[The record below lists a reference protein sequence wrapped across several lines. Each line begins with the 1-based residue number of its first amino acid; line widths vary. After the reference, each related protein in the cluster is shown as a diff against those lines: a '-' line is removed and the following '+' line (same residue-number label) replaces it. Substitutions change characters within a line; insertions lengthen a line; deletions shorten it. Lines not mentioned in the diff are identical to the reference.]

1 MSDMSSQQPAAL
13 PQSSVSQS
21 MSQSIL
27 SGKGGKLPSKGKR
40 HKIVP
45 KDVMLGIKKSNIR
58 RICRR
63 GGVKRIS
70 ARIYEEVRGV
80 AKSYLENV
88 VQDSLAYTEHAKRK
102 TITAQ
107 DVIYAFNR
115 QGIKLYGFNER

>member
-1 MSDMSSQQPAAL
+1 M
-13 PQSSVSQS
+13 
-21 MSQSIL
+21 
-27 SGKGGKLPSKGKR
+27 
-40 HKIVP
+40 
-45 KDVMLGIKKSNIR
+45 
-58 RICRR
+58 
-63 GGVKRIS
+63 KRIS